1 MKSFILLALAAC
13 IAFFACET
21 PAPATTIKSD
31 SIMNSGKPAPDS
43 PGIAD
48 TTRS

>member
-1 MKSFILLALAAC
+1 MKKFILLALLAC
-13 IAFFACET
+13 VGFFACET

-43 PGIAD
+43 PSKID
-48 TTRS
+48 TTRN